1 MKLKT
6 MTVPSDREVVLGEHS
21 RVPGTD
27 GAVQMQTCPKCH
39 HVRKPHET
47 APDWQ
52 CPACGVAYAKA
63 AEAAR
68 GAPEARPVI
77 YQAEPERSNAWLKW
91 LLLAALVVAGWA
103 TVQAV
108 SKRSAGAAISYAA
121 IDLQALAA
129 TAKPGDVVMYST
141 TECGYCAQ
149 ARSWLNQNGFAF
161 TECDMRV
168 SSQCEREFLSYGG
181 TGTPYLVVRGH
192 HMKDGFNTDEFLAAL
207 AAPRKL

>member
-27 GAVQMQTCPKCH
+27 EAVQMQTCPKCH

-129 TAKPGDVVMYST
+129 TAKPGDGVMYST
-141 TECGYCAQ
+141 TE
-149 ARSWLNQNGFAF
+149 
-161 TECDMRV
+161 
-168 SSQCEREFLSYGG
+168 
-181 TGTPYLVVRGH
+181 
-192 HMKDGFNTDEFLAAL
+192 
-207 AAPRKL
+207 